1 MLIYHKRILFIS
13 NVVNLSEHLL
23 TQGIMF
29 YTVHSTNMEL
39 LESVA
44 WIAIGFVPTLVLLNQ
59 IVTQRS
65 RKFYSRI
72 DTELMRLLFSDGNTL
87 ETNKSKNH

>member
-1 MLIYHKRILFIS
+1 
-13 NVVNLSEHLL
+13 
-23 TQGIMF
+23 
-29 YTVHSTNMEL
+29 MEL

-44 WIAIGFVPTLVLLNQ
+44 WIAVGFVPTLITLNL

-72 DTELMRLLFSDGNTL
+72 DRELLRLLSSDGNTI
-87 ETNKSKNH
+87 ETNKLKNY

>member
-1 MLIYHKRILFIS
+1 
-13 NVVNLSEHLL
+13 
-23 TQGIMF
+23 
-29 YTVHSTNMEL
+29 MEL

-44 WIAIGFVPTLVLLNQ
+44 WIAIGFVPTLALLNQ

>member
-1 MLIYHKRILFIS
+1 
-13 NVVNLSEHLL
+13 
-23 TQGIMF
+23 
-29 YTVHSTNMEL
+29 MEL

>member
-1 MLIYHKRILFIS
+1 
-13 NVVNLSEHLL
+13 
-23 TQGIMF
+23 
-29 YTVHSTNMEL
+29 MEL

-44 WIAIGFVPTLVLLNQ
+44 WIAIGFVPTLIVLNL

-65 RKFYSRI
+65 QKFYSRI
-72 DTELMRLLFSDGNTL
+72 DTELTRLLSFDGNAI

>member
-1 MLIYHKRILFIS
+1 MRTFADRRYY
-13 NVVNLSEHLL
+13 V
-23 TQGIMF
+23 

-39 LESVA
+39 LESAA
-44 WIAIGFVPTLVLLNQ
+44 WIAIGFVPTLIMLNL

-72 DTELMRLLFSDGNTL
+72 DRELLRLLSSDGNTI
-87 ETNKSKNH
+87 ETNESKKY

>member
-1 MLIYHKRILFIS
+1 
-13 NVVNLSEHLL
+13 
-23 TQGIMF
+23 MF

-44 WIAIGFVPTLVLLNQ
+44 WIAIGFVPTLIMLNL

-72 DTELMRLLFSDGNTL
+72 DRELSRLLSSDGNTI
-87 ETNKSKNH
+87 ETNESKNY

>member
-1 MLIYHKRILFIS
+1 
-13 NVVNLSEHLL
+13 
-23 TQGIMF
+23 
-29 YTVHSTNMEL
+29 MEL

-44 WIAIGFVPTLVLLNQ
+44 WVAIGFVPTLIMLNL

-72 DTELMRLLFSDGNTL
+72 DRELLRLLSSDGNII
-87 ETNKSKNH
+87 ETNESKNYR